1 MKKIVEGAAV
11 AMVPTTQ
18 KVSKEMEVFYNPV
31 MKLNRDI
38 SLLLLE
44 VLGKERK
51 RRTEWEGFTIGSPL
65 AGSGI
70 RECRMLVELS
80 PETIKSIEINDYDE
94 KAAEL
99 IKKNIVLNEQ
109 RLNCDE
115 IEVSCTEASKFLLDS
130 FGHGYI
136 EIDPFGTPNPFL
148 DAAVK
153 RIQREGILAVT
164 ATDTSALSGT
174 YEDSCRRKYWAK
186 PMRNHLMHDVG
197 LRILIRKV
205 QLIGTQYEKSLIPI
219 YSYAKDHY
227 MRVFFLCQKQGKK
240 VAAAVVKK
248 HQYIHYC
255 PICLSIKVSPT
266 NESICCG
273 KTMTWAGP
281 AWVGSLWDAKL
292 AAKMAKL
299 NARWEYG
306 QTENQKFLETIAE
319 ESKLDAIGFY
329 PFNLIRK
336 VLKKTPRKKE
346 ELLALKSVAPTHFE
360 SNSVKAKDLS
370 VICK

>member
-227 MRVFFLCQKQGKK
+227 MRVFFLCQKQ
-240 VAAAVVKK
+240 
-248 HQYIHYC
+248 
-255 PICLSIKVSPT
+255 
-266 NESICCG
+266 E
-273 KTMTWAGP
+273 
-281 AWVGSLWDAKL
+281 
-292 AAKMAKL
+292 
-299 NARWEYG
+299 R
-306 QTENQKFLETIAE
+306 
-319 ESKLDAIGFY
+319 
-329 PFNLIRK
+329 R
-336 VLKKTPRKKE
+336 
-346 ELLALKSVAPTHFE
+346 
-360 SNSVKAKDLS
+360 
-370 VICK
+370 